1 MDNDRWDDAKEL
13 IEQPNTD
20 LTNKTYIR
28 VLNFRQ
34 ISIFVLFLAA
44 NSRLQSEV
52 KSSKLKR
59 RRSAKR

>member
-13 IEQPNTD
+13 IEQPNID

-44 NSRLQSEV
+44 SSQLQSEV